1 MILKS
6 TISQE
11 SFDESRLQESYLIS
25 YILKKKKDELIDSW
39 HVVTDSRSKVL
50 SANQTAEFLNQLN
63 SK

>member
-1 MILKS
+1 MNQDCRNLN
-6 TISQE
+6 Q
-11 SFDESRLQESYLIS
+11 LY
-25 YILKKKKDELIDSW
+25 LKKKKDELIDSW